1 MDAVLYRKYR
11 SNSFSEVVG
20 QKHITDILRNSVS
33 STNIAH
39 AYLLCG
45 PRGTGKTTIAR
56 ILARAVNCENF
67 QKNNDVCNEC
77 NSCKEIASN
86 ASLDIIEMDA
96 ASNRGIEEI
105 RDIKDK
111 INFLP
116 NNLKYK
122 VYIIDE
128 AHMLTKDAFNALLKT
143 LEEPPSHVIFILATT
158 EAHKVPVTILSRVQR
173 YDFRLATN
181 SEMKSKLVRI
191 LDNEKFKYQ
200 DSALDALYKYSGGSF
215 RDAESLLAKIL
226 SSAQD
231 KNITLELVINSLGLI
246 SQDILDECA
255 SILIEGNL
263 EKVNAFTSKIFD
275 QSIDLQFFL
284 DQLLDTFRDLL
295 VKNVESGKSN
305 SRIFLIVKELVDVK
319 NQMKYFNDKTLLLQ
333 IAFLKLCQNPN
344 VPNSSQN
351 IKVMQESIK
360 QPTVKEIKPEVI
372 VEEIF
377 SNESEEEN
385 LEPFEPGISYIQ
397 VNPADSSVIN
407 IVLDCASKVDRGL
420 SLKLESSVIE
430 IKDGVVYI
438 YVKHKHEVSYI
449 GDSERKEKLLDLLKQ
464 SIAELSGLQVIMD
477 KDKVNSVNVDA
488 KKESVDNS
496 SVVEGLL

>member
-56 ILARAVNCENF
+56 ILAKAVNCENF

-77 NSCKEIASN
+77 ASCKEIASN

-191 LDNEKFKYQ
+191 LENEKFKYE

-215 RDAESLLAKIL
+215 RDSESLLAKIL
-226 SSAQD
+226 SSSQD

-246 SQDILDECA
+246 SQDVLDECA

-263 EKVNAFTSKIFD
+263 EKMNAFTTKIFN

-284 DQLLDTFRDLL
+284 DQLLDTFRDTL
-295 VKNVESGKSN
+295 VKNIEVGKSN
-305 SRIFLIVKELVDVK
+305 SKIFVIVKELVDVK

-344 VPNSSQN
+344 VSNSSQN
-351 IKVMQESIK
+351 VKVMQESIK
-360 QPTVKEIKPEVI
+360 QPTVKEIAPEVI

-377 SNESEEEN
+377 SNDEEN
-385 LEPFEPGISYIQ
+385 LEPFEPTSNNVQIN
-397 VNPADSSVIN
+397 VADNSVVN
-407 IVLDCASKVDRGL
+407 IVLDCASKVDMGL
-420 SLKLESSVIE
+420 SLKLESAVIE
-430 IKDGVVYI
+430 IKDGVIYV
-438 YVKHKHEVSYI
+438 YVKHKHELSYI
-449 GDSERKEKLLDLLKQ
+449 GDLDRKEKLLGLLKQ
-464 SIAELSGLQVIMD
+464 SIAELYGLQVIMD
-477 KDKVNSVNVDA
+477 KEKVNSVILEA

>member
-11 SNSFSEVVG
+11 SNSFAEVVG

-45 PRGTGKTTIAR
+45 PRGTGKTTVAR
-56 ILARAVNCENF
+56 ILAKAVNCENF
-67 QKNNDVCNEC
+67 QIHSDVCNEC

-158 EAHKVPVTILSRVQR
+158 EAHKIPVTILSRVQR

-181 SEMKSKLVRI
+181 SEMKFKLIKI
-191 LDNEKFKYQ
+191 LEAEEFKYE

-215 RDAESLLAKIL
+215 RDAESLLSKVL
-226 SSAQD
+226 SSSKD
-231 KNITLELVINSLGLI
+231 KNVTLDIVVNSLGLI
-246 SQDILDECA
+246 SQDILNECA
-255 SILIEGNL
+255 EILIESNL
-263 EKVNAFTSKIFD
+263 QRMNEFTKKIFD

-284 DQLLDTFRDLL
+284 DQLLDIFRDIL
-295 VKNVESGKSN
+295 VKNIESGKTN
-305 SRIFLIVKELVDVK
+305 SRIFIIVKELVDVK
-319 NQMKYFNDKTLLLQ
+319 NQMRFFNDKTLLLQ
-333 IAFLKLCQNPN
+333 IAFIKLCQNTN
-344 VPNSSQN
+344 VSNSSQN
-351 IKVMQESIK
+351 KVMQEMIA
-360 QPTVKEIKPEVI
+360 QPSRKEQISEVI
-372 VEEIF
+372 VEEIILSDKTLEDNLSKDILNAIFENAKKIDLGF
-377 SNESEEEN
+377 S
-385 LEPFEPGISYIQ
+385 I
-397 VNPADSSVIN
+397 
-407 IVLDCASKVDRGL
+407 
-420 SLKLESSVIE
+420 KLEASVIE
-430 IKDGVVYI
+430 LKEGVIYV
-438 YVKHKHEVSYI
+438 YVKHKHDYTYI
-449 GDSERKEKLLDLLKQ
+449 SDSERKQKFLDLLKQ
-464 SIAELSGLQVIMD
+464 SITKISGLQVIMD
-477 KDKVNSVNVDA
+477 KEKVNSLSLDS